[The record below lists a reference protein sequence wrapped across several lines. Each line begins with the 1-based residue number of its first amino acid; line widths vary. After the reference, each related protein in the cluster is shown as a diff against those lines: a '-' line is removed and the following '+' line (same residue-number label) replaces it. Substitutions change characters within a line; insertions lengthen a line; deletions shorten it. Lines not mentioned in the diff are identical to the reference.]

1 MKFKIIPFFLL
12 FTTSANADQ
21 PAIKLSEKPTE
32 VPTTAYIGTDSICL
46 DGLVAALSGH
56 GCKNIH
62 MGKAVDKQ
70 YEITCTN
77 QAKSDSI
84 TNGRY
89 IIVELGSD
97 IKDDHIEFDKMCV
110 DANLLILRA
119 ANIK

>member
-12 FTTSANADQ
+12 FTTSVNADQ
-21 PAIKLSEKPTE
+21 PATQSTE
-32 VPTTAYIGTDSICL
+32 QPRHVAKVAYVGSDSICL
-46 DGLVAALSGH
+46 DGLVATLSGH

-62 MGKAVDKQ
+62 FGKEVDEQ

-77 QAKSDSI
+77 KAKSDSI

-119 ANIK
+119 TNIK